1 MFVVLKPLCAVTDLL
16 HYREPILQ
24 RSSKD
29 KTGCW
34 LVSWGVCLG
43 IWEGSQRRGPGEQH
57 TFAVRLVASV
67 YKTHTVLCKLLD
79 RVHDWVN
86 RLHGSSSSSSSS
98 FFFGFLSTP
107 QLTTHKTP
115 SLSQHHRYT
124 TKKNPP
130 KQKQRMEEKHRNSRN
145 TDTTQDDTSLQLQ
158 MRPTKL
164 QI

>member
-1 MFVVLKPLCAVTDLL
+1 MRTSQQGYYRLHSDRSGGRRTLDSALCRSVGRLFVVLKPLCAVTDLL

-34 LVSWGVCLG
+34 LVSCGVCLG

-79 RVHDWVN
+79 RVHDWIN
-86 RLHGSSSSSSSS
+86 RLHGSSSSS
-98 FFFGFLSTP
+98 FFGFLSTP

-115 SLSQHHRYT
+115 SLSQNHRYT
-124 TKKNPP
+124 TKKNP
-130 KQKQRMEEKHRNSRN
+130 KQ
-145 TDTTQDDTSLQLQ
+145 
-158 MRPTKL
+158 
-164 QI
+164 